1 MNSPI
6 TFYNTL
12 TRKYEVFKPIDDN
25 MVTMY
30 SCGPTVY
37 STPHIGNM
45 RAYSFVDL
53 LVRVLKA
60 NNYNVKNL
68 INITDVGHLT
78 SDADDGE
85 DKLDKAS
92 KERNKNAFEI
102 AEEYT
107 DIFYRYLDMLNI
119 TPPTHF
125 PKATDH
131 IQEQIEMVLALE
143 EKGFTYQ
150 TSDGVYFDT
159 SKFEDY
165 AKLSNLDVDGLRE
178 GERVDFGEKLNKTDF
193 ALWKFS
199 PEGEKRDM
207 EWNSPW
213 GVGFP
218 GWHIECSAMAMKH
231 LGKHIDIHTGG
242 IDHIPIHHTNEIAQ
256 TEAVTG
262 EQFVNYW
269 MHVNFL
275 QLLKEDVDETLD
287 DAELKMSKSKGTA
300 YTLDQIV
307 EKGIDPLA
315 LKFLYL
321 SAHYRSELKFNFK
334 ILENTQHAFNK
345 LQNKVYQMRKDFTGK
360 IPNEPLEAAKEII
373 DILNHDLDTPKALAK
388 FYEIMNS
395 DLSLKE
401 KLNTVMVFD
410 SLTGLNLLNYEP
422 ADFEVP
428 DEIIMLAEE
437 RYNAKL
443 EKQWDIADLLRNKV
457 KELGFEIKDTKDGYE
472 INKI

>member
-12 TRKYEVFKPIDDN
+12 TRKHEVFKPIDDN

-107 DIFYRYLDMLNI
+107 AIFYRYLDMLNI

-275 QLLKEDVDETLD
+275 QLLKEDVNETVD

-345 LQNKVYQMRKDFTGK
+345 LQNKVYQMRKDFTGE
-360 IPNEPLEAAKEII
+360 IPNESLAPAKELI

-395 DLSLKE
+395 ELSLQE

-410 SLTGLNLLNYEP
+410 SLTGLDLLNYEP

-428 DEIIMLAEE
+428 EEIIMLAEE

-443 EKQWDIADLLRNKV
+443 EKQWDVADLLRNKV